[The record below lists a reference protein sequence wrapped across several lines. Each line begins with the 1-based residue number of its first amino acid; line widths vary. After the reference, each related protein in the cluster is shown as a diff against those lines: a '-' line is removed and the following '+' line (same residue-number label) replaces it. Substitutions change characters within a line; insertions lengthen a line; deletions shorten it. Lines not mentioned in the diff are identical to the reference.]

1 MHDGWISLHRKFL
14 EWEWFSDNNMVKLF
28 IYLLLKANH
37 STNTWKGI
45 EIKRGQ
51 LLTGLDQLNFQT
63 KISIQ
68 TLRTCL
74 KRLENT
80 QEINMQVTNK
90 YRIITICNYDS
101 YQTVQ
106 QATNKQT
113 NKQLT
118 SNQQTTNKQLTAN
131 NNVNK
136 ENNVNKV
143 NNKSS
148 DLIFTYQ
155 KFITLFNEIT
165 GRNFKGC
172 SKSEHQFNAR
182 IKKYN
187 EAEFGIAIRSA
198 HKDDYLRQNPK
209 YLTPEYISRENQM
222 EKWLNVIEGEKKGT
236 IYDINPDIS
245 KDPNRLKWTK

>member
-1 MHDGWISLHRKFL
+1 MNDGWISLHRKFL

-74 KRLENT
+74 KRLEKT

-90 YRIITICNYDS
+90 YRIITVCNYDS
-101 YQTVQ
+101 YQDSQ

-136 ENNVNKV
+136 ENNENNDNKEKV
-143 NNKSS
+143 YVFNFRKELLKLGIEENIADAWIKVRKTKKATNS
-148 DLIFTYQ
+148 DIALNAVKKQ
-155 KFITLFNEIT
+155 ITLSGKTANECIIIAVENSWSGFKAEWIEDKNNGKFKKPDFEKIKEY
-165 GRNFKGC
+165 GRK
-172 SKSEHQFNAR
+172 
-182 IKKYN
+182 
-187 EAEFGIAIRSA
+187 
-198 HKDDYLRQNPK
+198 
-209 YLTPEYISRENQM
+209 
-222 EKWLNVIEGEKKGT
+222 LNKT
-236 IYDINPDIS
+236 
-245 KDPNRLKWTK
+245 